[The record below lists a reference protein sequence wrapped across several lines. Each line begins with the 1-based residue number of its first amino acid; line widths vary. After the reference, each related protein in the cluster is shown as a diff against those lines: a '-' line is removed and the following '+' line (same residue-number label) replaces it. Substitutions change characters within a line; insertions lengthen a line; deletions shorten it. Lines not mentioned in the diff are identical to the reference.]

1 MCSVGSSA
9 AEVVPTDLAAVP
21 VAGLLLDVATG
32 MSAEG
37 LLLDVAGSVGAAVA
51 GAGELP
57 AKTSS

>member
-1 MCSVGSSA
+1 
-9 AEVVPTDLAAVP
+9 
-21 VAGLLLDVATG
+21 